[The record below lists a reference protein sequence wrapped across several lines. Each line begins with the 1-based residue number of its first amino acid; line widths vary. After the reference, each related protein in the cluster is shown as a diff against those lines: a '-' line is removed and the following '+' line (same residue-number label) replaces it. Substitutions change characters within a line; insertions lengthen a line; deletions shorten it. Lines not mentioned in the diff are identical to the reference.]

1 MAARLSLERPAR
13 LGSGR
18 DGAAQD
24 PFDLSIRHA
33 AGPRVQCGRVRS
45 LVLLRVDPPRVQGR
59 AHTVRVQIPLA
70 LLRRHPAHTVRV
82 QGRALPAAAPASS
95 GIGAQI
101 ARELACRGFDLILV
115 ARRGDRLA
123 ALQQEL
129 QALSLVHAKRKAD
142 VRMFPYDLSKPDDVA
157 SLCSELA
164 SLPVAIL
171 VGVTRALRA
180 RGRRWRTLSR
190 DPT

>member
-1 MAARLSLERPAR
+1 MARVLKAPEIKLAIDLNTTRVASRLMLLNSVVRMERPLATHMSQFGQVKDTYR
-13 LGSGR
+13 WPFSG
-18 DGAAQD
+18 D
-24 PFDLSIRHA
+24 I
-33 AGPRVQCGRVRS
+33 
-45 LVLLRVDPPRVQGR
+45 PP
-59 AHTVRVQIPLA
+59 TL
-70 LLRRHPAHTVRV
+70 
-82 QGRALPAAAPASS
+82 
-95 GIGAQI
+95 
-101 ARELACRGFDLILV
+101 
-115 ARRGDRLA
+115 LA